1 MGEPGRNMDKKAKL
15 QEINKKA
22 YEHYGSFSKYATR
35 EPEDSAS
42 IRFYGNKTNETLRR
56 PFAVDVDKIM
66 NNPFYNRYGDKTQ
79 VFSFFRN
86 DEITRFRPEYGLDG
100 SYCTR
105 T

>member
-1 MGEPGRNMDKKAKL
+1 MDKKAKL

-79 VFSFFRN
+79 VF
-86 DEITRFRPEYGLDG
+86 
-100 SYCTR
+100 
-105 T
+105 